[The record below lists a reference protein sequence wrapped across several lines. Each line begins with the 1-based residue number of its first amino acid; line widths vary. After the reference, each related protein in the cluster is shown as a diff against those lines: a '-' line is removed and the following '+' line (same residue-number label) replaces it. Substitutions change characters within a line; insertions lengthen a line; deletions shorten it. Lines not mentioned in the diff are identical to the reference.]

1 MASPPYKT
9 SKELVKGALIL
20 SIAAL
25 IVKVLSAVY
34 RIPYQNIV
42 GDIGFY
48 IYQQVYPFYGIVLTL
63 STLGFPIIIS
73 KLIAEKQFSTK
84 DIVAASLSILSA
96 IALVMFVSLFLG
108 AHWIA
113 MKMGDPHLTGLFQ
126 IISFYYLLMPVT
138 SVLRGYYQG
147 INNMMPTALSQVA
160 EQFIRV
166 TTILVLTPFLMYQG
180 YSLYDAGEGA
190 IFGSVTG
197 GIAGLLVLVVFW
209 SWRKKSRAIHVQRVH
224 RTSFSLIM
232 KMLLFQ
238 GFAFCIASLVLVLF
252 QLVDSL
258 HLYALLRQ
266 AGLGEVA
273 AKEWKGIYD
282 RGQPLLQLGTVV
294 ANSLSLAIVPL
305 VSSYLKKNLERELH
319 SKITLALRVSVTIGV
334 AATVG
339 LICLIEPV
347 NQMLFT
353 DTKGSTTLAIF
364 SISIFLAS
372 LMMTITAIIQSL
384 GSYIAPVVIVLVG
397 IMGKWFLD
405 LWFVPRYQI
414 SGAALA
420 TVLALFGMTFCFTI
434 LLKTRLKTSL
444 FNKEDMW
451 LIGRSALFMSGAL
464 VLVNMMFALLS
475 NETRSMAALQALMG
489 VGIGATVFIVS
500 IIRANLFKQEELA
513 LLPFGSKLV
522 RLSKKNGRRY

>member
-84 DIVAASLSILSA
+84 DIVATSLSVLSV

-113 MKMGDPHLTGLFQ
+113 TKMGDPHLTRLLQ

-147 INNMMPTALSQVA
+147 MNNMMPTALSQVA

-190 IFGSVTG
+190 IFGSITG
-197 GIAGLLVLVVFW
+197 GIAGLLVLVVFLG
-209 SWRKKSRAIHVQRVH
+209 WRKKSRAIHVQRLH
-224 RTSFSLIM
+224 RTSFSMIM
-232 KMLLFQ
+232 KILLFQ

-305 VSSYLKKNLERELH
+305 VSSYLKKNLERELL

-347 NQMLFT
+347 NQMLFM
-353 DTKGSTTLAIF
+353 DTKGSTMLVIF

-420 TVLALFGMTFCFTI
+420 TVLALLGMTFCFTI
-434 LLKTRLKTSL
+434 LLKKRLKTSI
-444 FNKEDMW
+444 FNKKDVW
-451 LIGRSALFMSGAL
+451 LIGRSAFLMSVAL
-464 VLVNMMFALLS
+464 VLVNMIFALLS
-475 NETRSMAALQALMG
+475 NETRYMAALQALIG
-489 VGIGATVFIVS
+489 VGTGATVFIVTV
-500 IIRANLFKQEELA
+500 IRANLFKQEELA